1 MLSLLTVLAM
11 HIPKDMYLNC
21 EDYQW
26 LKEGVQS
33 STLFTPAEKTNLILR
48 WIDHTDPHC
57 FDD

>member
-33 STLFTPAEKTNLILR
+33 STLFTPAEKTNLILK

>member
-1 MLSLLTVLAM
+1 MLSFLTVLAM

-26 LKEGVQS
+26 LKEGIQS
-33 STLFTPAEKTNLILR
+33 STLFTPMQKTDIILK
-48 WIDHTDPHC
+48 WMEHTDPHC